1 MKGALVMKRKILV
14 LGVMLSCLLCFTGCG
29 EQQQV
34 AQNNIDANRFS
45 PEAYNEESLGELVK
59 VIEDNYFESWYLDG
73 VTPENFEEKL
83 YLKIGANV
91 PDDSMYDTFSKGYE
105 SWFKAVDE
113 IGYNSIDSFADDI
126 SVKGVTYD
134 MDNKK
139 GLLVVTGKLQGT
151 KHAADMVI
159 YMDNRANL
167 TDIGVTADKT
177 VAEKL
182 ENAGLNTLLGMG
194 MAFSILI
201 LISLIISLFPV
212 LFGEKKKKSN
222 KAITEKAIDNTVN
235 QIAEQE
241 DLSSDA
247 ELVAVIAA
255 AIAAYEGSGSTDGF
269 RVRSIRKVNNNWKRF

>member
-1 MKGALVMKRKILV
+1 
-14 LGVMLSCLLCFTGCG
+14 
-29 EQQQV
+29 
-34 AQNNIDANRFS
+34 
-45 PEAYNEESLGELVK
+45 
-59 VIEDNYFESWYLDG
+59 
-73 VTPENFEEKL
+73 
-83 YLKIGANV
+83 
-91 PDDSMYDTFSKGYE
+91 
-105 SWFKAVDE
+105 
-113 IGYNSIDSFADDI
+113 
-126 SVKGVTYD
+126 
-134 MDNKK
+134 
-139 GLLVVTGKLQGT
+139 
-151 KHAADMVI
+151 
-159 YMDNRANL
+159 
-167 TDIGVTADKT
+167 
-177 VAEKL
+177 
-182 ENAGLNTLLGMG
+182 